1 MHIADVQ
8 VGGSGVRGGG
18 VWRRGVFF
26 LHVCCSAGGPYAPAW
41 EIRKGNGQ
49 PTDGFCGR
57 PGWRPEQLLGLA
69 RAPRNRLLSIHLRT
83 INDVA
88 GVMPDVG

>member
-1 MHIADVQ
+1 MHIADLQ
-8 VGGSGVRGGG
+8 VGGSSVRGGE
-18 VWRRGVFF
+18 VWRRGDFF
-26 LHVCCSAGGPYAPAW
+26 ARVSFCWRFIRAGL
-41 EIRKGNGQ
+41 GNSQGDGQ

>member
-1 MHIADVQ
+1 MVI
-8 VGGSGVRGGG
+8 
-18 VWRRGVFF
+18 F
-26 LHVCCSAGGPYAPAW
+26 LHVCRSAGGSYAPAW

-49 PTDGFCGR
+49 PTDGICGR